1 MTITFIPGE
10 VNKSNYSVAHS
21 NWKNHHIIAYGS
33 GNNLIITGG
42 TVQPTNKNPNPFN
55 VDKSLQT
62 IYLDR
67 DPLAIDIN
75 PENGYILVSIES
87 KILVYKPMN
96 EYMKIPK
103 WQLSIEIDVNES
115 TINCI
120 KWASEENEIV
130 VGTDSGLYLFYLYE
144 EYGELKYRKRWQANQ
159 VNPVTEILVTPNS
172 KMIMTKSGLF
182 DRLIKV
188 WTRISYGD
196 ENTLFEVT
204 YLPHPQGT
212 FVIDYHLKLSIRFV
226 RTTNSECGLH
236 VNIVVITR

>member
-1 MTITFIPGE
+1 
-10 VNKSNYSVAHS
+10 
-21 NWKNHHIIAYGS
+21 
-33 GNNLIITGG
+33 
-42 TVQPTNKNPNPFN
+42 
-55 VDKSLQT
+55 
-62 IYLDR
+62 
-67 DPLAIDIN
+67 
-75 PENGYILVSIES
+75 
-87 KILVYKPMN
+87 MN

-212 FVIDYHLKLSIRFV
+212 FVIDYHLKKQITEEDK
-226 RTTNSECGLH
+226 RTK
-236 VNIVVITR
+236 